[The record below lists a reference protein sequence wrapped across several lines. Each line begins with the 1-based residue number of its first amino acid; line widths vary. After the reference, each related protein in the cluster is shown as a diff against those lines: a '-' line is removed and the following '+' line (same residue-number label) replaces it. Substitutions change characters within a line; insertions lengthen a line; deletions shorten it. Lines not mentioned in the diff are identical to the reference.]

1 MLNASLEGNPSL
13 CQTDSCQKKK
23 HSVLLPIVTSFA
35 TVMVLLFLSTIFFFW
50 RMKRQEGNI
59 SFYNNDHLH
68 CCKDDIY
75 NYFFFFLHICI
86 FQFPS
91 ILMLSQFPATSQSK
105 KEGLVIST
113 NRSFSYS
120 EIVSITNNFETII
133 GEGGFGKVYFGTL
146 KDNVQVAVKLLSQN
160 SRQGYKEFQSEV
172 RFCKFNVNRITC
184 SLFES

>member
-50 RMKRQEGNI
+50 RMKRQEGNFTI
-59 SFYNNDHLH
+59 MIMLIAARMILQLFVLSTYLHLSNY
-68 CCKDDIY
+68 IY
-75 NYFFFFLHICI
+75 FDA
-86 FQFPS
+86 
-91 ILMLSQFPATSQSK
+91 FPATSQSK

>member
-50 RMKRQEGNI
+50 RMKRQGNI
-59 SFYNNDHLH
+59 SFYNNDNLH

-75 NYFFFFLHICI
+75 NYFFFFLHIWI

-91 ILMLSQFPATSQSK
+91 ILMVSQFPATSQSK